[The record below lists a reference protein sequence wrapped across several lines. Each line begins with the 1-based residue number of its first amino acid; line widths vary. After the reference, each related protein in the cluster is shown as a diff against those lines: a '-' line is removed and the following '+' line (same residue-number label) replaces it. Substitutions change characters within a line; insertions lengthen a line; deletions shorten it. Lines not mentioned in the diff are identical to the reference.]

1 MCEGGNKLKWGQP
14 HWLQTTQ
21 RPALSFHTSGC
32 LFTVWGHLSTT
43 SPLPNFECIYS
54 CPCPFLFP
62 AQSAQPLLPKLRRS
76 DLHPS
81 VSQGYGR
88 FKTLSHVKER
98 WEQTLLCRIGDV
110 GDADALYGAYADYQS
125 ICVSCQA
132 RISFPF
138 YVYLQFCKRYPGKI
152 EMKEANE
159 QSSEVKPLQLGAE
172 LCLNV
177 QFTCTIHI
185 DNSYI
190 EFTSTIYSY
199 KDSHMH
205 LYQ

>member
-1 MCEGGNKLKWGQP
+1 MNSIFGRGATSRNEDSQTDSKQP
-14 HWLQTTQ
+14 SAQLWASPQWV
-21 RPALSFHTSGC
+21 LSKVKQDIFHND
-32 LFTVWGHLSTT
+32 
-43 SPLPNFECIYS
+43 PPPNFECIYS

-98 WEQTLLCRIGDV
+98 WEQTLLCRIGDM
-110 GDADALYGAYADYQS
+110 GDADALYGAHADYQS

-132 RISFPF
+132 WISFPF

-172 LCLNV
+172 LCLNIYNSHM
-177 QFTCTIHI
+177 QFTCTIHMHNSQTKFIARNI
-185 DNSYI
+185 D
-190 EFTSTIYSY
+190 F
-199 KDSHMH
+199 
-205 LYQ
+205 